1 MDDDDTT
8 RPPYRDPAVP
18 VEARL
23 DDLLGR
29 MTLPEK
35 VGQMVQ
41 LDARGD
47 LGEIVQTSLAGSI
60 LHASP
65 ESLVAAVA
73 LAERTR
79 LGIPLLTADD
89 CIHGHSFWPGAT
101 IFPTQLGMACSW
113 DADLVEQAA
122 RVTAVEVSATGIHW
136 TFSPVL
142 CITRDLRWGRVG
154 ETFGEDPHLI
164 GELGAAMI
172 RGYQGDGLTDPTAI
186 LACAKHFAGYSETQG
201 GRDASE
207 ADLSRRKLTSWFL
220 PPFERAVREGC
231 RTFMLGYQSIDGVPV
246 TANQWLL
253 DDVLKGEWGFTGTLV
268 TDWDNVGRMV
278 WEQKVCADDVE
289 AATVAV
295 LAGNDLVMTTP
306 AFFEAAQEAV
316 ARGLLDESAI
326 DAAARRVL
334 RLKFELGLF
343 EDPRPPD
350 PDRQAAI
357 IGCSAHADLNLELAR
372 RSLVLLT
379 NDGTLPFGAGP
390 LGAAG
395 PRGSDLS
402 NDDAGQAG
410 SAVTIAVI
418 GPNADDPQ
426 ANLGDWAGAS
436 GQVDWMPDGHPRE
449 TVETVLD
456 GFRAVAPA
464 GWTVTHA
471 RGAEVEVLVPDPE
484 GPLFPD
490 GQPRPPVS
498 QAAAVD
504 PEQLAEAVATAQ
516 RADLAVVVLGDTI
529 ALTGEGCSTATLELQ
544 GGQIALLDALVDTA
558 TPVVVVLLHSKPCV
572 LPASALRAAAVVEAF
587 SPGMRGGRAVAELV
601 LGRIEPFGRLP
612 VSVPRHVGQQP
623 TYYNQVRG
631 QHGHR
636 YADLTQDP
644 EFVFGEGLTY
654 TTVEWSDLRL
664 DGSDLTLDD
673 VVTARVTLTNTG
685 HRTAYELV
693 QAYVSDLVTSVTW
706 AAKEL
711 KAFRRVTVPPGETV
725 TASVEVP
732 VSTCTLVDA
741 AGRRVVEPG
750 EFELLVGRSSRDADL
765 QRARFT
771 VRVRQ
776 SATLTA

>member
-1 MDDDDTT
+1 VDDDDTT
-8 RPPYRDPAVP
+8 RPSYRDPALP
-18 VEARL
+18 VEERL
-23 DDLLGR
+23 DDLIGR

-35 VGQMVQ
+35 VGQMLQ

-47 LGEIVQTSLAGSI
+47 LDEIVGTKLAGSI

-73 LAERTR
+73 LAEQTR

-101 IFPTQLGMACSW
+101 IFPTQLGMACTW
-113 DADLVEQAA
+113 DAALVERAA
-122 RVTAVEVSATGIHW
+122 RVTAIEVSATGIHW

-164 GELGAAMI
+164 SELGAAMI

-253 DDVLKGEWGFTGTLV
+253 DEVLKGEWGFTGTLV

-289 AATVAV
+289 AATIAV
-295 LAGNDLVMTTP
+295 RAGNDLVMTTP

-316 ARGLLDESAI
+316 ARGLLDEAAI
-326 DAAARRVL
+326 DDAARRVL
-334 RLKFELGLF
+334 RVKFELGLF
-343 EDPRPPD
+343 EDARPPD
-350 PDRQAAI
+350 AARQAAV
-357 IGCSAHADLNLELAR
+357 IGCREHADLNLEMAR

-379 NDGTLPFGAGP
+379 NDGTLPFAVGATGD
-390 LGAAG
+390 
-395 PRGSDLS
+395 RM
-402 NDDAGQAG
+402 NEIAGQ
-410 SAVTIAVI
+410 SDSPLTIAVI

-456 GFRAVAPA
+456 GFRAVVPI

-471 RGAEVEVLVPDPE
+471 RGAEIEVLGPDPD
-484 GPLFPD
+484 GPLYPD

-498 QAAAVD
+498 QPAAVD
-504 PEQLAEAVATAQ
+504 PGQLTEAVAAATA
-516 RADLAVVVLGDTI
+516 ADLAVVVLGDTI

-544 GGQIALLDALVDTA
+544 GGQVALLDALVETG

-572 LPASALRAAAVVEAF
+572 LPPSALRAAAVIEAF

-601 LGRIEPFGRLP
+601 LGHIEPFGRLP

-644 EFVFGEGLTY
+644 QFVFGEGLTY
-654 TTVEWSDLRL
+654 TTVDW
-664 DGSDLTLDD
+664 SDLTLHTSELTPDD
-673 VVTARVTLTNTG
+673 VVTAQVTLTNTG
-685 HRTAYELV
+685 HRTAYEVV
-693 QAYVSDLVTSVTW
+693 QVYVTDVVTSVTW

-711 KAFRRVTVPPGETV
+711 KAFQRVEVPPGESVTTTV
-725 TASVEVP
+725 ELP
-732 VSTCTLVDA
+732 VSACTIVDA
-741 AGRRVVEPG
+741 AGRRVVEAG
-750 EFELLVGRSSRDADL
+750 EFELLVGRSSRDGDL

-771 VRVRQ
+771 VVAPSPTRTTV
-776 SATLTA
+776 TV

>member
-1 MDDDDTT
+1 MSADL
-8 RPPYRDPAVP
+8 PYRDPARP
-18 VEARL
+18 VEERL
-23 DDLLGR
+23 EDLLSR

-35 VGQMVQ
+35 VGQMLQ

-47 LGEIVQTSLAGSI
+47 LDDVVSTKLAGSI
-60 LHASP
+60 LHTAP
-65 ESLVAAVA
+65 ADMPRAIELAAA
-73 LAERTR
+73 TR

-89 CIHGHSFWPGAT
+89 CIHGLSFWPGAT
-101 IFPTQLGMACSW
+101 IFPTQLGMACTC
-113 DADLVEQAA
+113 DPGLVEQAA

-164 GELGAAMI
+164 GELGAAMV

-207 ADLSRRKLTSWFL
+207 ADLSRRKLASWFL

-246 TANQWLL
+246 TANGWLL
-253 DDVLKGEWGFTGTLV
+253 DDVLKEQWGFSGTLV

-278 WEQKVCADDVE
+278 WEQKVCADDVD

-295 LAGNDLVMTTP
+295 RAGNDLVMTTP

-316 ARGLLDESAI
+316 ARNLLEEKQIDEAV
-326 DAAARRVL
+326 RRIL
-334 RLKFELGLF
+334 RVKLELGLF
-343 EDPRPPD
+343 ENPRPPD
-350 PDRQAAI
+350 PERQAAV
-357 IGCSAHADLNLELAR
+357 IGSAEHAALNLEVAR

-379 NDGTLPFGAGP
+379 NDGTLPY
-390 LGAAG
+390 AAG
-395 PRGSDLS
+395 R
-402 NDDAGQAG
+402 AGA
-410 SAVTIAVI
+410 SAVTVRTVAVL

-456 GFRAVAPA
+456 GFRAVVPD

-471 RGAEVEVLVPDPE
+471 RGAEIEQLAPDPD
-484 GPLFPD
+484 GPFFPD

-498 QAAAVD
+498 VAAPVD
-504 PEQLAEAVATAQ
+504 TDQLDEAVAVART
-516 RADLAVVVLGDTI
+516 ADLAVVVLGDTM

-544 GGQIALLDALVDTA
+544 GGQAALLDAVVA
-558 TPVVVVLLHSKPCV
+558 TGTPTVVVLLHTKPAV
-572 LPASALRAAAVVEAF
+572 LPRSALEAAAVIEAF

-601 LGRIEPFGRLP
+601 LGHIEPSGRLP
-612 VSVPRHVGQQP
+612 LSIPRHVGQQP

-636 YADLTQDP
+636 YADLTQEP
-644 EFVFGEGLTY
+644 QFVFGEGLTY
-654 TTVEWSDLRL
+654 TTTSWA
-664 DGSDLTLDD
+664 DLTLVGGADLTEGD
-673 VVTARVTLTNTG
+673 AVRASVTITNEG
-685 HRTAYELV
+685 DRPAHEVV
-693 QAYVSDLVTSVTW
+693 QAYVHDVVTSVTW

-711 KAFRRVTVPPGETV
+711 KAFRRVVVPPHESVTV
-725 TASVEVP
+725 EVEVP
-732 VSTCTLVDA
+732 VAACTVVDA
-741 AGRRVVEPG
+741 AARRVVEPG
-750 EFELLVGRSSRDADL
+750 EFELLVGPSSRDADL
-765 QRARFT
+765 LRAPFT
-771 VRVRQ
+771 IR
-776 SATLTA
+776 ATPTQGA